1 MHYTKTVFIR
11 STNQTAQFKALRV
24 GQWVT
29 GLNLNSKSG
38 LYRGQFLGMDND
50 NMPIINLRVDNAKR
64 TVDWKE
70 QFRSNRS
77 LRTFAK
83 IKA

>member
-11 STNQTAQFKALRV
+11 STNQTEQFKALRI

-29 GLNLNSKSG
+29 GLTLDSKSG
-38 LYRGQFLGMDND
+38 LYRGQYLGMDND
-50 NMPIINLRVDNAKR
+50 NRPVINLRVDNAKR

>member
-29 GLNLNSKSG
+29 GLSLNSKSG